1 MPDDVNKLTLGNGT
15 LFLDGIN
22 VGYLS
27 GNVEFIYSREM
38 VEFKPSNEMGPVK
51 IFVRGE
57 SAELR
62 ASVAQL
68 GAVNLR
74 LAMGL
79 AEAVDSS
86 TSYPGYEGAPSGG
99 SYSPSSGASYDVMD
113 FGGAKTL
120 NEIPLRFVHERPDGK
135 EIIIC
140 LYNCIATPEITV
152 PFNDVDV
159 TVHDLAFKAL
169 HVTSRTAG
177 DQLGFIADQVQE
189 S

>member
-15 LFLDGIN
+15 LYIDGVD

-27 GNVEFIYSREM
+27 GNVDLLYSRDM

-62 ASVAQL
+62 ASIAQL

-74 LAMGL
+74 LAMGIN
-79 AEAVDSS
+79 EAVASS
-86 TSYPGYEGAPSGG
+86 TSFPGYEGAPSGG
-99 SYSPSSGASYDVMD
+99 SYAQASGDSFDVLD

-120 NEIPLRFVHERPDGK
+120 NEVPIRFEHTRPNGK
-135 EIIIC
+135 DVIVC
-140 LYNCIATPEITV
+140 FYNAIATPEITV

-159 TVHDLAFKAL
+159 TVHDLSFKAL